1 MFSSFGQATQNPSL
15 GSNPFAA
22 KPSPF
27 AQKSNPFATGSTNA
41 SNVTEQNGRGTH
53 SDGEGKRKKAGG
65 FRDDEAHLSDS
76 GRSKKKRGDDG
87 SKQNRDNGSKRHKDT
102 RPRNATSNSHA
113 EAVNTDASGID
124 SDDITTG
131 TFQPTNDPRAIQVYT
146 QLRKDGINPPNWPS
160 QPGNPNNKVAMAKFR
175 ERYEQYRQKVRASLV
190 KSGLIDD
197 PSKRKNLSDAIDF
210 KGICEDM
217 CPEYE
222 KITRIT
228 EIDVHQPEKD
238 PNTGY
243 AVNAHMVKKL
253 ARSAAGQE
261 APLPMDVRSAA
272 TLQRTMDYLIDDL
285 LQDDDNL
292 PGLHGFL
299 WDRTRAIRRDFT
311 FFSSLTPDELKA
323 QVYVLENITRFHV
336 TSLHLLSE
344 EGNRPED
351 FVEQQELEQLGKALL
366 SLRDLYDDC
375 NGQGIQCENEAEFRA
390 YYLIFHGSDPNIIE
404 ILQRQWR
411 PSLWKDSD
419 EIRTAV
425 SLVEALQ
432 NTKDF
437 HGPLKEAPS
446 MSASAG
452 YHTYF
457 RIVEDSSVSYTMA
470 CFAECHFARLRRN
483 LLESIARALARPK
496 DAAKDVTAA
505 DLNRCLRFDTVDE
518 AISFAELHDLS
529 FQANEDHPE
538 DPSRRRLLLSLGK
551 QLPHHRL
558 QHHFSEALVEAKR
571 GSHSLPDVIHKTVF
585 ADGTVAK
592 GNVFKAD
599 QNPQSSQQTSF
610 KPAQGGSNTSIS
622 TVKPQG
628 AFGGSTNNGVTGKVS
643 LNLQS
648 LMFCHS
654 FEILSASS
662 RLGIR

>member
-1 MFSSFGQATQNPSL
+1 MFSSFGQATQNPSP
-15 GSNPFAA
+15 GSNPFAT

-27 AQKSNPFATGSTNA
+27 AQKPNPFATGNTNA

-160 QPGNPNNKVAMAKFR
+160 QPGNPNKVAMAKFR

-311 FFSSLTPDELKA
+311 FPPSPP
-323 QVYVLENITRFHV
+323 
-336 TSLHLLSE
+336 TS
-344 EGNRPED
+344 
-351 FVEQQELEQLGKALL
+351 
-366 SLRDLYDDC
+366 
-375 NGQGIQCENEAEFRA
+375 
-390 YYLIFHGSDPNIIE
+390 
-404 ILQRQWR
+404 
-411 PSLWKDSD
+411 
-419 EIRTAV
+419 
-425 SLVEALQ
+425 
-432 NTKDF
+432 
-437 HGPLKEAPS
+437 
-446 MSASAG
+446 
-452 YHTYF
+452 
-457 RIVEDSSVSYTMA
+457 
-470 CFAECHFARLRRN
+470 
-483 LLESIARALARPK
+483 
-496 DAAKDVTAA
+496 
-505 DLNRCLRFDTVDE
+505 
-518 AISFAELHDLS
+518 
-529 FQANEDHPE
+529 
-538 DPSRRRLLLSLGK
+538 
-551 QLPHHRL
+551 
-558 QHHFSEALVEAKR
+558 
-571 GSHSLPDVIHKTVF
+571 
-585 ADGTVAK
+585 
-592 GNVFKAD
+592 
-599 QNPQSSQQTSF
+599 
-610 KPAQGGSNTSIS
+610 
-622 TVKPQG
+622 
-628 AFGGSTNNGVTGKVS
+628 
-643 LNLQS
+643 
-648 LMFCHS
+648 
-654 FEILSASS
+654 
-662 RLGIR
+662 